1 MNLLIKTSALAG
13 MLVLSLTTG
22 ARAAIPNPLANLGVA
37 TTPSSILLSQAHV
50 PSDDF
55 FDLSE
60 MIIENIKMMQ
70 MGMKAMK
77 STDPAMKKMGEQ
89 MMNTAQ
95 TNLQMLLPKYQ
106 QKVRMSAPR

>member
-22 ARAAIPNPLANLGVA
+22 VRAAIPTPGANLGVA
-37 TTPSSILLSQAHV
+37 TTPSSILLSQANV

-55 FDLSE
+55 FDLSQ
-60 MIIENIKMMQ
+60 MIIDNFKMME

-77 STDPAMKKMGEQ
+77 SSDPAMKKMGEQ
-89 MMNTAQ
+89 MMNMAK
-95 TNLQMLLPKYQ
+95 TNLEMLLPKYQ